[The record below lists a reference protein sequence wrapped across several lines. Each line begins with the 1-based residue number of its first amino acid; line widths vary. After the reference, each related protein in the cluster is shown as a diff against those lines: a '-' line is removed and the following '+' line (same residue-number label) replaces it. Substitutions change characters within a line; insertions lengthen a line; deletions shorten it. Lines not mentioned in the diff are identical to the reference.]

1 MVLVPLAF
9 LALLLRVAHVRAG
22 RMDDVDVDVDVGDV
36 ATGAERAKVD
46 PEDP

>member
-22 RMDDVDVDVDVGDV
+22 RMDDVDLDVGDV